1 MHKNSLSGYLFA
13 LTAVFFW
20 SINLIIASSFA
31 TSLMPMEIAF
41 GRWLIA
47 GVILLF
53 IARKNVKESFSD
65 LLRHWKLVLAL
76 AVTGM
81 VFDNTLVY
89 YAGRT
94 ASAIDMGLLDVT
106 GPIFLVFL
114 SRIFLKT
121 PITGRQWLGLAVAL
135 FGVTVIIL
143 NGNLPG

>member
-1 MHKNSLSGYLFA
+1 MHKNSLSGYLLA

-135 FGVTVIIL
+135 FGVAPPTSV
-143 NGNLPG
+143 

>member
-89 YAGRT
+89 MPDGQPRPLIWDYWT
-94 ASAIDMGLLDVT
+94 
-106 GPIFLVFL
+106 
-114 SRIFLKT
+114 
-121 PITGRQWLGLAVAL
+121 
-135 FGVTVIIL
+135 
-143 NGNLPG
+143 LPGRYSWFFCPAFF

>member
-53 IARKNVKESFSD
+53 IARKNVKESFRPTAALETGSGVGSY
-65 LLRHWKLVLAL
+65 RH
-76 AVTGM
+76 
-81 VFDNTLVY
+81 
-89 YAGRT
+89 
-94 ASAIDMGLLDVT
+94 
-106 GPIFLVFL
+106 
-114 SRIFLKT
+114 
-121 PITGRQWLGLAVAL
+121 
-135 FGVTVIIL
+135 GV
-143 NGNLPG
+143 

>member
-53 IARKNVKESFSD
+53 IARKKCQREFFRPTAALETGSGVGSY
-65 LLRHWKLVLAL
+65 RH
-76 AVTGM
+76 
-81 VFDNTLVY
+81 
-89 YAGRT
+89 
-94 ASAIDMGLLDVT
+94 
-106 GPIFLVFL
+106 
-114 SRIFLKT
+114 
-121 PITGRQWLGLAVAL
+121 
-135 FGVTVIIL
+135 GV
-143 NGNLPG
+143 

>member
-53 IARKNVKESFSD
+53 IARKKCQREFFRPAAALETGSGVGSY
-65 LLRHWKLVLAL
+65 RH
-76 AVTGM
+76 
-81 VFDNTLVY
+81 
-89 YAGRT
+89 
-94 ASAIDMGLLDVT
+94 
-106 GPIFLVFL
+106 
-114 SRIFLKT
+114 
-121 PITGRQWLGLAVAL
+121 
-135 FGVTVIIL
+135 GV
-143 NGNLPG
+143 